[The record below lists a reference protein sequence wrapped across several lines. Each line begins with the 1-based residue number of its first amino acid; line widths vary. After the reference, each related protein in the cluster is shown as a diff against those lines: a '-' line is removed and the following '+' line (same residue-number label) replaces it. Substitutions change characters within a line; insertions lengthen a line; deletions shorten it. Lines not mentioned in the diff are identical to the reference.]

1 MTKKGISILGP
12 EVMVDDTI
20 PLSEHDVSQ
29 LDETQEIEIGEA
41 DTLF

>member
-1 MTKKGISILGP
+1 MTKEGISILGP
-12 EVMVDDTI
+12 EGMVSDTI

-29 LDETQEIEIGEA
+29 LDDTQEIEIGEA